1 MASIIVRQLRGMVLA
16 LSFLTTLPV
25 PGLRTIDSAEQGVSL
40 LWYPLVGL
48 LLGWLLTIAAPA
60 LPGPWYLQA
69 GLLTLL
75 WVVVTGGLHLDGLAD
90 CADAWLGGL
99 GDRERTLELLKDPLC
114 GTMGVLALV
123 FVVLLKLVAVAA
135 LLQASAVQNLWL
147 VLLLPRAS
155 LLGLF
160 LSTDY
165 VRAGG
170 LGDILAREFSR
181 VAAIAVLCAL
191 AMMLWLLLPG
201 QLWLAL
207 LLTAVATL
215 LLVRYAARRRLGGF
229 TGDVAGALVEIQE
242 VALLLVLVAL
252 VY

>member
-1 MASIIVRQLRGMVLA
+1 MGSTIILHLRGIVLA

-25 PGLRTIDSAEQGVSL
+25 PGLRSMGSAVQGVSL
-40 LWYPLVGL
+40 LWYPLVGV
-48 LLGWLLTIAAPA
+48 LLGWLLTIAAPV

-75 WVVVTGGLHLDGLAD
+75 WVALTGGLHLDGLAD

-123 FVVLLKLVAVAA
+123 LVILLKLLAIAA
-135 LLQASAVQNLWL
+135 LLQASALGYLWL
-147 VLLLPRAS
+147 VLVLPRAS

-170 LGDILAREFSR
+170 LGDILARKFSR
-181 VAAIAVLCAL
+181 TTAVVVLCAL
-191 AMMLWLLLPG
+191 AAILWLLLPW
-201 QLWLAL
+201 QIWLTLHLA
-207 LLTAVATL
+207 AVATL
-215 LLVRYAARRRLGGF
+215 LLVRYTARRRLGGF
-229 TGDVAGALVEIQE
+229 TGDVAGALVELQE

-252 VY
+252 AY